1 MFASRLQ
8 ILDRAKTWAFP
19 PDCLRCGDRVEIPY
33 GLCGPCWAEAQFI
46 GKSCCHAC
54 GDELIG
60 EEAAPSD
67 LCDACLMRPPPWDA
81 GRAVLRYEGTGR
93 ALVLALKHGDRADIC
108 RAASSWMAEKAQ
120 EWLGQNPLLVP
131 IPLHPLRLLQRRFN
145 QSALLAHH
153 ICRTPQFREH
163 AITCLPD
170 ALYRLRRTAPQDG
183 LGAEARFANLDEAL
197 ALTPRHSERL
207 RGRAVILIDDVMTSG
222 ATLWSATHALRLG
235 GAGPIYVLVMARAT
249 KAA

>member
-33 GLCGPCWAEAQFI
+33 GLCGPCWAEAKFI

-81 GRAVLRYEGTGR
+81 GPLFPKPR
-93 ALVLALKHGDRADIC
+93 
-108 RAASSWMAEKAQ
+108 KA
-120 EWLGQNPLLVP
+120 GFLL
-131 IPLHPLRLLQRRFN
+131 F
-145 QSALLAHH
+145 AH
-153 ICRTPQFREH
+153 RSFFPK
-163 AITCLPD
+163 P
-170 ALYRLRRTAPQDG
+170 
-183 LGAEARFANLDEAL
+183 
-197 ALTPRHSERL
+197 
-207 RGRAVILIDDVMTSG
+207 
-222 ATLWSATHALRLG
+222 
-235 GAGPIYVLVMARAT
+235 
-249 KAA
+249 

>member
-54 GDELIG
+54 GDELID

-120 EWLGQNPLLVP
+120 EWLGQSPLLVP

-153 ICRTPQFREH
+153 IC
-163 AITCLPD
+163 
-170 ALYRLRRTAPQDG
+170 
-183 LGAEARFANLDEAL
+183 
-197 ALTPRHSERL
+197 
-207 RGRAVILIDDVMTSG
+207 
-222 ATLWSATHALRLG
+222 
-235 GAGPIYVLVMARAT
+235 
-249 KAA
+249 

>member
-60 EEAAPSD
+60 EEAARSD

-131 IPLHPLRLLQRRFN
+131 IPLHTLRLLQRRFN
-145 QSALLAHH
+145 QSALLAQH

-170 ALYRLRRTAPQDG
+170 ALYRLP
-183 LGAEARFANLDEAL
+183 
-197 ALTPRHSERL
+197 
-207 RGRAVILIDDVMTSG
+207 GRPPKMG
-222 ATLWSATHALRLG
+222 
-235 GAGPIYVLVMARAT
+235 
-249 KAA
+249 